1 MELKIHVPEKP
12 LDDYIDHIIY
22 YTGYNPAH
30 HIEKLLPDGKIN
42 LIIALDEIDRFTFD
56 PQSLNKKNKC
66 VNTWIAG
73 MQKEYICFSAA
84 QHSRM
89 LVVQF
94 KPSGAYPFFQ
104 LPLTELTDLVVDAD
118 LILGKELLFL
128 REKILDQHHS
138 KQIFPIVIEWL
149 SNRIAPANHHKAI
162 IDFAVSNIHFDPS
175 QNCLKKIAQKT
186 GYSQKQFIHI
196 FKKFV
201 GLTPKQYQK
210 ITRFNRALSE
220 IENQQQLDWTKISYD
235 CGYYDQAH
243 FINEFQNFSGFSP
256 SRYLTE
262 RGEFLNYIPIFSEK

>member
-1 MELKIHVPEKP
+1 MNLEIDIPSKP
-12 LDDYIDHIIY
+12 LDEYIDCIIY
-22 YTGYNPAH
+22 YSDYNPAH

-42 LIIALDEIDRFTFD
+42 LIIALDEIDRYTFE
-56 PQSLNKKNKC
+56 PESLTEKTKC
-66 VNTWIAG
+66 TSAWISG

-94 KPSGAYPFFQ
+94 KPNGAYPFFH

-118 LILGKELLFL
+118 LILGKDFLFL
-128 REKILDQHHS
+128 REKLLAQNNC
-138 KQIFPIVIEWL
+138 QNIFPIITTWL
-149 SNRIAPANHHKAI
+149 TKRLLALDHHKAI
-162 IDFAVSNIHFDPS
+162 IEFAILNINTIPT
-175 QNCLKKIAQKT
+175 QNQLKKIAEKT

-210 ITRFNRALSE
+210 ITRFNLALSE
-220 IENQQQLDWTKISYD
+220 IEYQKKLDWTKISYD

-256 SRYLTE
+256 SRYLTK